1 MKRVGVVVIVAMLV
15 ALGAGCGLESKRGV
29 ELGHLRD
36 LARRIEGGGAECPLA
51 IPTRLLRPSTVDP
64 ETPVVPLRVGG
75 PGADGVI
82 GDGLPSDESVT
93 ITCRYR
99 ADDVSVTLAVAGV
112 SEGHAIAVFGDRLA
126 KRGDGATVLPFIDV
140 NAELPV
146 GRARALPGKPPA
158 AFARVA
164 AATGDI
170 ALVLS
175 VDRLDAAASLPSV
188 DEVERAAAEI
198 AATLAD

>member
-1 MKRVGVVVIVAMLV
+1 MALLV
-15 ALGAGCGLESKRGV
+15 ALGAGCGLENKRGV

-36 LARRIEGGGAECPLA
+36 LARRVEGGGAECPLA
-51 IPTRLLRPSTVDP
+51 IPARLLRPSTVDP
-64 ETPVVPLRVGG
+64 ETPVEPLRVGV
-75 PGADGVI
+75 PGAVGVV
-82 GDGLPSDESVT
+82 GDGLPTDESVT
-93 ITCRYR
+93 VTCRYR

-140 NAELPV
+140 NGELPV
-146 GRARALPGKPPA
+146 GRASALPGEPPA
-158 AFARVA
+158 AFTRVS

-175 VDRLDAAASLPSV
+175 VDRLDADARIPAVGEIERNAV
-188 DEVERAAAEI
+188 DI